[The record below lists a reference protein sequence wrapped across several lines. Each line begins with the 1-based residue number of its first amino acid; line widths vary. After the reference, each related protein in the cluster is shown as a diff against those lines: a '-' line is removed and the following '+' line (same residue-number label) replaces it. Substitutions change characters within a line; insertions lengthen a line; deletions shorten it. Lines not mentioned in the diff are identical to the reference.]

1 MSDSYIS
8 QNDATEE
15 NVLILPSDTR
25 RIVEIEPFLTSIDC
39 CRFLTKTQ
47 RFNMFIA
54 VTEAVSNAMTHAHK
68 SDYSKN
74 VTIRVRCL
82 HEGMAVSVKDS
93 GKGFPIADV
102 PDPRDGDNILRTYG
116 RGVFLIKELAT
127 DVDFSITPHG
137 TTVTMFFSRS

>member
-8 QNDATEE
+8 RNDATEE
-15 NVLILPSDTR
+15 NVLVLPSDTR

-39 CRFLTKTQ
+39 CRYLSKNR
-47 RFNMFIA
+47 RFNMLIA
-54 VTEAVSNAMTHAHK
+54 VTEAVNNAITHAHK

-74 VTIRVRCL
+74 VSIRVRCL
-82 HEGMAVSVKDS
+82 NEGMTVAVKDN

-102 PDPRDGDNILRTYG
+102 PDPRDGDNVLMTHG
-116 RGVFLIKELAT
+116 RGVFLIKELAD